1 MEAPQ
6 PIFEASVSKIS
17 GVVSA
22 KKKRGLIN
30 IRLALYHTRIW
41 QVLSNK
47 ATR

>member
-6 PIFEASVSKIS
+6 PIFEASASKIS
-17 GVVSA
+17 GASSA
-22 KKKRGLIN
+22 KKQGLIN
-30 IRLALYHTRIW
+30 ITLALYHTRIC

>member
-17 GVVSA
+17 VGSSA
-22 KKKRGLIN
+22 RKKRGLIN
-30 IRLALYHTRIW
+30 IRLALSHTKTC
-41 QVLSNK
+41 QVFSNK